1 MSVTRNLSAA
11 VGGTILGLMSAG
23 VSAQSTGQLS
33 SGQVEEVIVTEQRR
47 SESLQDVPL
56 SITALSSSTLEQ
68 RDVKTFFDYAGE
80 VPSLGFGYAGDGSA
94 TARTISLWGLSG
106 EKNPG
111 LYIDATP
118 GPDSIDPPVLALPRR
133 GVLRGPPGT
142 VYGGRVLAR
151 P

>member
-23 VSAQSTGQLS
+23 VSAQSTGQTS
-33 SGQVEEVIVTEQRR
+33 SGQVEEVIVTAQRR

-80 VPSLGFGYAGDGSA
+80 VPSLAFGYAGDGSA
-94 TARTISLWGLSG
+94 TARRISIRGVSRD
-106 EKNPG
+106 NTTRF
-111 LYIDATP
+111 YIDETP
-118 GPDSIDPPVLALPRR
+118 GPDSIDPR
-133 GVLRGPPGT
+133 GLHPQRHQGLRGPPGPF
-142 VYGGRVLAR
+142 RSAR
-151 P
+151 S